1 MNIMRHGSNRKTSQ
15 AVVDGNTIYLAG
27 QIANTVKGTSIEAQ
41 TSEALANIESLLADC
56 GSNKSKILRITVYL
70 ADRADFDGM
79 NKAWTAWI
87 EFDNRPARATVQAEL
102 LDPDW
107 KIEMV
112 ATARL

>member
-1 MNIMRHGSNRKTSQ
+1 MSITRYGSNRRTSQ

-27 QIANTVKGTSIEAQ
+27 QIANNVKGTSIEVQ
-41 TSEALANIESLLADC
+41 TTEALANIELLLTDC

-79 NKAWTAWI
+79 NAAWTEWVDG
-87 EFDNRPARATVQAEL
+87 DNPPARATTQAVL

-107 KIEMV
+107 RIEMV